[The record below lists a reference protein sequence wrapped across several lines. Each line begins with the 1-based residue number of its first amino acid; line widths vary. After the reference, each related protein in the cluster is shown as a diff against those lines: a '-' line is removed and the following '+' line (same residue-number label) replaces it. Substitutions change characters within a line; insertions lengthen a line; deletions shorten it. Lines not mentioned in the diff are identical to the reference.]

1 MRAFDGTARRVL
13 SSLRAAGS
21 FPLTIE
27 VVRVA
32 DFHFE
37 LPPEQIAQYPL
48 EDRAASRM
56 LVLDRSTGQWD
67 DRLFRDLGSYLS
79 RGDALILNNTR
90 VLPARLFG
98 RRAGV
103 HVTKSKDQIRGPVEI
118 LLLRQIRRNPI
129 QWQALVHPGR
139 RIRVGEVISF
149 AGGVEARIVDRGEFG
164 SRVVEFPNQQGF
176 VDKLEEIGHTPLP
189 PYIRRSDEVA
199 DRERYQ
205 TVYATRRGAVAA
217 PTAGLHF
224 TPEILE
230 HLGAWGVKKIEVTL
244 HVGLSTFQPV
254 RVEKVEDHPMHAE
267 HYEIPALAARGLN
280 AAKRRIAVGT
290 TSVRTLE
297 DGIREGAGSFQASS
311 GDTDLFIYPGFEFKA
326 VDALLTNFHLPSSTL
341 LMLVCAFAGRELVL
355 DAYAHAVREK
365 YRFYSYGDCM
375 LIL

>member
-32 DFHFE
+32 DFHYE

-56 LVLDRSTGQWD
+56 LVLDRTRGQWE

-90 VLPARLFG
+90 ILPARLFG

-103 HVTKSKDQIRGPVEI
+103 HATKSKDQIRGPVEI
-118 LLLRQIRRNPI
+118 LLLRQIHSNPLR
-129 QWQALVHPGR
+129 WEALVHPRR

-164 SRVVEFPNQQGF
+164 FRVVEFPSQQCF

-189 PYIRRSDEVA
+189 PYIRRSDGVA
-199 DRERYQ
+199 DRKRYQ
-205 TVYATRRGAVAA
+205 TVYATRSGAVAA

-230 HLGAWGVKKIEVTL
+230 HLGAKGVNKIEVTL
-244 HVGLSTFQPV
+244 HVGLGTFQPV
-254 RVEKVEDHPMHAE
+254 RVAEVEDHPMHAE
-267 HYEIPALAARGLN
+267 HHEIPALAARGLN
-280 AAKRRIAVGT
+280 AAKRRVAVGT

-297 DGIREGAGSFQASS
+297 HCIREGAGSFQASS
-311 GDTDLFIYPGFEFKA
+311 GDTDFFIYPGFEFKA
-326 VDALLTNFHLPSSTL
+326 VDALLTNFHLPSSSL

>member
-1 MRAFDGTARRVL
+1 MPRGRPSFL
-13 SSLRAAGS
+13 SEPAGS

-32 DFHFE
+32 DFHYD
-37 LPPEQIAQYPL
+37 LPPKQIAQHPL

-56 LVLDRSTGQWD
+56 LVLDRSKGRWE

-79 RGDALILNNTR
+79 RGDALVLNNTR

-98 RRAGV
+98 RRAGI
-103 HVTKSKDQIRGPVEI
+103 HATKSKGQIRGPVEI
-118 LLLRQIRRNPI
+118 LLLRQIHSNPMR
-129 QWQALVHPGR
+129 WEALVHPGR

-149 AGGVEARIVDRGEFG
+149 ARGVVATVVDRGEFG
-164 SRVVEFPNQQGF
+164 FRVVEFPSQQGF
-176 VDKLEEIGHTPLP
+176 VEKLEEIGHTPLP

-205 TVYATRRGAVAA
+205 TVYATRSGAVAA

-224 TPEILE
+224 TPGVLE
-230 HLGAWGVKKIEVTL
+230 RLEVQGVEKIEITL
-244 HVGLSTFQPV
+244 HVGLGTFQPL
-254 RVEKVEDHPMHAE
+254 RVAKVEDHPMHAE
-267 HYEIPALAARGLN
+267 HYEIPALAAEQLN
-280 AAKRRIAVGT
+280 AAKRRLAVGT

-297 DGIREGAGSFQASS
+297 HGIREGAGTFLASS

>member
-1 MRAFDGTARRVL
+1 MPRGRPSFL
-13 SSLRAAGS
+13 SEPAGS

-32 DFHFE
+32 DFHYD
-37 LPPEQIAQYPL
+37 LPEEQIAQHPL

-56 LVLDRSTGQWD
+56 LVLDRSKGRWE

-79 RGDALILNNTR
+79 RGDALVLNNTR

-103 HVTKSKDQIRGPVEI
+103 HATKSKDHISGVVEI
-118 LLLRQIRRNPI
+118 LLLKQVHSNPMR
-129 QWQALVHPGR
+129 WEALVHPGR
-139 RIRVGEVISF
+139 RIRVGEVIRF
-149 AGGVEARIVDRGEFG
+149 AGGVEATIVDRGAFG
-164 SRVVEFPNQQGF
+164 LRVVEFPHQQGLAE
-176 VDKLEEIGHTPLP
+176 KLEEIGHAPLP
-189 PYIRRSDEVA
+189 PYIRRSDEAA

-205 TVYATRRGAVAA
+205 TVYASRPGAVAA

-224 TPEILE
+224 TPGVLE
-230 HLGAWGVKKIEVTL
+230 RLDVQGVKKIEVTL
-244 HVGLSTFQPV
+244 HVGLGTFQPL
-254 RVEKVEDHPMHAE
+254 RVAKVEDHPMHAE
-267 HYEIPALAARGLN
+267 HYEIPALAAEQLN
-280 AAKRRIAVGT
+280 AAKRRLAVGT

-297 DGIREGAGSFQASS
+297 HGIREGAGTFLASS

-355 DAYAHAVREK
+355 DAYAHAVRER